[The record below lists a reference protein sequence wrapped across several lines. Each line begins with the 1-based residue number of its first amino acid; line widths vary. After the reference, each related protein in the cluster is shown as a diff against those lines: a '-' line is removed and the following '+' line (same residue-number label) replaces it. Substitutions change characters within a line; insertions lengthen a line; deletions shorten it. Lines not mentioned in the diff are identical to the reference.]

1 MLDWYVIEVFFPKS
15 FESFS
20 KTMFPNVGIPGI
32 TVLQYYDIKKLYR
45 FFDKNGIYLTVEML
59 TKYHWIYNVSMN
71 DNRTV
76 FPCQEPK
83 QNRESTEVDGFFEC
97 FRLMEIKL
105 NSF

>member
-20 KTMFPNVGIPGI
+20 KTMFPNVGIPSI